1 VALYPLVFWG
11 MNQIILLQRG
21 SMESMPSRIAFL
33 TTPADELVWEIL
45 EHHDSIEIKEIAY
58 QPGDFDS
65 ERLRSLE
72 LDLAVKTNGC
82 GQLLDIQL
90 YFDGSSDRSLEAK
103 ERISGLVQDIT
114 INRLIELS
122 ETQNINMPDLR
133 FIGIDLSSVGDRSKF
148 LLGIILPM
156 VIVII
161 TVMGGLYP
169 SIEVIVSGRERKT
182 LETSLLAPV
191 SGIYIVLGKFL
202 AVVTMSVLAS
212 TLNIVSILLT
222 IKHTLFV
229 ESEFGELS
237 FQLPLS
243 TLPFIFLGILLV
255 AAMFSA
261 LMILL
266 ASFAGNFKEGQSFV
280 MPVYAIGIQP
290 AVVSAIP
297 GVPFNNTT
305 ALIPITNISLMFRE
319 IIRGDWNLVPMLI
332 TLGSLT
338 VFCLILLLIA
348 KRFITQESFIFEAP
362 KYRFGLKL
370 MKWFKRNKNREKNF
384 D

>member
-1 VALYPLVFWG
+1 
-11 MNQIILLQRG
+11 
-21 SMESMPSRIAFL
+21 MESMPSRIAFL
-33 TTPADELVWEIL
+33 TTPADELLYEIL
-45 EHHDSIEIKEIAY
+45 EHHESIEIKEIES
-58 QPGDFDS
+58 QPGDFNSD
-65 ERLRSLE
+65 RLKALE

-82 GQLLDIQL
+82 DALLDIHFF
-90 YFDGSSDRSLEAK
+90 YDGSSDRSLEAK
-103 ERISGLVQDIT
+103 ERMSGLVQNIQ
-114 INRLIELS
+114 INRLRELS
-122 ETQNINMPDLR
+122 DSQNNNMPDLR

-169 SIEVIVSGRERKT
+169 SIEVIVSERERRT
-182 LETSLLAPV
+182 LETTLLAPV

-202 AVVTMSVLAS
+202 AVVAMSVLAS

-229 ESEFGELS
+229 EAEFGELS

-266 ASFAGNFKEGQSFV
+266 ASFASNFKEGQSFV

-338 VFCLILLLIA
+338 VFCLILLFIA
-348 KRFITQESFIFEAP
+348 KRIINQESFIFEAP

-370 MKWFKRNKNREKNF
+370 KKWFRRNKNREEYF